1 MLTQKL
7 GALDGDGSDVF
18 DAVQR
23 QRDVSI
29 VAQDGRHQN
38 AVHKT
43 GPPLWMQV
51 GLQKQFQ
58 HTVFVVILIMTVS
71 LPCY

>member
-7 GALDGDGSDVF
+7 GAQDGDGGDVF
-18 DAVQR
+18 DAIQR

-51 GLQKQFQ
+51 GLQKRFQ
-58 HTVFVVILIMTVS
+58 HTVFVFI
-71 LPCY
+71 